1 MKKKALFLLLL
12 LSLCYSCGKLE
23 LPTDDDAD
31 EGSGEEENTEQPI
44 PTPFT
49 DTLSVAQ
56 FREMLEV
63 GEASWLK
70 GYIVG
75 FIDGNGLKQSVFDV
89 PLEKA
94 NSNMLLAD
102 SPHETDY
109 TKCLPVKL
117 ANTGS
122 YAVRNE
128 LNLYDHPEYLGQ
140 YIAVLGLKWNYFRTI
155 GVFEVYDYEWLAI
168 PAATEKSTP
177 SLVHEAQF
185 IPEGR

>member
-1 MKKKALFLLLL
+1 MKKKTFFLLLL
-12 LSLCYSCGKLE
+12 IALLYSCGKLE
-23 LPTDDDAD
+23 LPTDGETD
-31 EGSGEEENTEQPI
+31 EGNGEEENTEQPI
-44 PTPFT
+44 PIPQN

-56 FREMLEV
+56 FRERLEV

-75 FIDGNGLKQSVFDV
+75 YVEGNSLKQSVFDV
-89 PLEKA
+89 PFDGE
-94 NSNMLLAD
+94 NTNMLLAD

-109 TKCLPVKL
+109 ANCLPVKL

-122 YAVRNE
+122 YAFRRE

-140 YIAVLGLKWNYFRTI
+140 YIALLGLKWNYFRTI
-155 GVFEVYDYEWLAI
+155 GVFEIYDYEWLPV

-177 SLVHEAQF
+177 SLVHEAQL